1 MKKRRF
7 IILGMVTLLFA
18 ACQSEDR
25 FIDQVATEGEGTVS
39 FTVSAPDAL
48 GVTRAYNAAISNS
61 AKGGITN
68 VDCTNDYDLR
78 YQLAIYRIEGDGTFT
93 EVITPQLQVVT
104 SYAPVT
110 YSFKLAPNKDYQVV
124 AWADFVATGTT
135 ADLHYN
141 TSDFSNITC
150 LDAEDKQ
157 LNDESRDAYFV
168 TKKVEVKA
176 SAISENIVL
185 KRPFAKIRFITT
197 DWGGEGLDM
206 PDNFKITYK
215 DCKRF
220 TNINAL
226 TGDSD
231 SKDLAASES
240 TVYTG
245 IIDKANKEYALG
257 YDASDKNR
265 TLVVDY
271 LMTENSANQTPIHFV
286 LENLNGAEAV
296 STYDFTTN
304 IPIRRNF
311 LTTIMGD
318 LLSVGAEFNVSC
330 DEVFEDEYNDYYT
343 DSEFYP
349 TAPAYDE
356 ATKTYTITSANEL
369 AWIAATSGTISH
381 ESEAENI
388 GNLVRG
394 ATVKLANDIDMKGI
408 NWKSI
413 NYWDR
418 NNPLTFDGGGNT
430 IYNLRMD
437 AMGGIKTGL
446 FSRATANIKD
456 LTVENA
462 TINYTSSQ
470 VGTIAGQLAGDIDN
484 VTVKHVFIR
493 VNNYDT
499 TNPAII
505 NVGGLV
511 GMHVHGD
518 LTDCTAIDVNI
529 EGYHGI
535 GGIVGK
541 IITWWNV
548 PKKVYTRCHV
558 EKSTIWDTAKS
569 GVGLMQVGSIFGY
582 TEQNIDLVD
591 CTETENTYK
600 VYAYNDEKFV
610 ILTSDDIVD
619 GNTTGYGPTN
629 KLYGRH
635 SPGKIV
641 DITTTAP

>member
-1 MKKRRF
+1 MKKKCF

-141 TSDFSNITC
+141 TSDFTNITC

-168 TKKVEVKA
+168 TKKIEVKA

-271 LMTENSANQTPIHFV
+271 LMTDNSANQTPIHFV

-330 DEVFEDEYNDYYT
+330 DEVFQDEYNDYYT
-343 DSEFYP
+343 DAKFYP
-349 TAPAYDE
+349 TEPAYDT
-356 ATKTYTITSANEL
+356 ATKTYTIETANEL
-369 AWIAATSGTISH
+369 AWIAANAKQVEGMKIASI
-381 ESEAENI
+381 
-388 GNLVRG
+388 
-394 ATVKLANDIDMKGI
+394 KLANDIDLKGI
-408 NWKSI
+408 EWTPI
-413 NYWDR
+413 NIWDT
-418 NNPLTFDGGGNT
+418 NYPTFDGNGKT
-430 IYNLRMD
+430 IYNLCIDGNRS
-437 AMGGIKTGL
+437 GSKGLIGI
-446 FSRATANIKD
+446 ATMHIKD
-456 LTVENA
+456 LTIENA
-462 TINYTSSQ
+462 TINNVSS
-470 VGTIAGQLAGDIDN
+470 IAGAIAANLYGS
-484 VTVKHVFIR
+484 VTNCVVKHVFIR
-493 VNNYDT
+493 VRDYDIAD
-499 TNPAII
+499 PVII
-505 NVGGLV
+505 NIGGMIGIHSSHELR
-511 GMHVHGD
+511 
-518 LTDCTAIDVNI
+518 DCKAIDVTVK
-529 EGYHGI
+529 GYHSVGALVASVVENN
-535 GGIVGK
+535 GGQVSL
-541 IITWWNV
+541 NRD
-548 PKKVYTRCHV
+548 YYNCHV
-558 EKSTIWDTAKS
+558 EKSTVWATALNGNGMKQAGAIF
-569 GVGLMQVGSIFGY
+569 GVGRQVI
-582 TEQNIDLVD
+582 TLHD
-591 CTETENTYK
+591 CTEADNTYK
-600 VYAYNDEKFV
+600 IKPYGDADYVV
-610 ILTSDDIVD
+610 ITSDEIVND
-619 GNTTGYGPTN
+619 NTSPYGPTN
-629 KLYGRH
+629 KLFGR
-635 SPGKIV
+635 GEQKV
-641 DITTTAP
+641 DIVTTAP